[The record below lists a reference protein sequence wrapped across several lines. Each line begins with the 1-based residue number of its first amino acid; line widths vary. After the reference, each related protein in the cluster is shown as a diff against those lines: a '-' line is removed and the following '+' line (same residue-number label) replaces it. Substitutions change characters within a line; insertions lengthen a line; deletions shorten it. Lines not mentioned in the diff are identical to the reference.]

1 MNIIKHVSCHTIAEN
16 IFRSACNLWEC
27 NPSENN
33 HYKRN
38 VQWYLY
44 NLKKDCKKMLAH
56 IEEMEKS
63 NPYGE
68 ENPEQTE
75 FEI

>member
-1 MNIIKHVSCHTIAEN
+1 MNIIKHVTCYTIASD
-16 IFRSACNLWEC
+16 IFRHACNLCEC

-33 HYKRN
+33 HYKLN
-38 VQWYLY
+38 VEWHLY
-44 NLKKDCKKMLAH
+44 NLKIDCKKMLAH

-63 NPYGE
+63 DPYFE

-75 FEI
+75 MDI